1 MGGVPHIT
9 EDKRALRAEF
19 RAKRERRSDAE
30 ERAATARAVRDT
42 VLTLPEAE
50 LAGTVAT
57 YVSAGPEPPTRSLL
71 FALWKRGTY
80 VLVPKLLPDHDLEWA
95 SYEGPESLRPG
106 RYGLLEP
113 TEPLRGPDAVR
124 SADMVIVPSLAVSS
138 SGVRLGRGGGSYDRV
153 LARVGP
159 GVLTVTPV
167 YDGELVES
175 LPAEPHDRPVRA
187 AITPSRGLV
196 RFAPSGAAS

>member
-1 MGGVPHIT
+1 MPNIT
-9 EDKRALRAEF
+9 DDKAALRARF
-19 RAKRERRSDAE
+19 LSARERRGDE
-30 ERAATARAVRDT
+30 ERSVAARALRDT
-42 VLTLPEAE
+42 VLTLPETE
-50 LAGTVAT
+50 LAGTVAA
-57 YVSAGPEPPTRSLL
+57 YVSVGAEPPTQSLL

-80 VLVPKLLPDHDLEWA
+80 VLVPRLLPDHDLEWA
-95 SYEGPESLRPG
+95 SYEGPESLAPG

-113 TEPLRGPDAVR
+113 TEPVRGTDAVR
-124 SADMVIVPSLAVSS
+124 SADIVIVPSLAVSPA
-138 SGVRLGRGGGSYDRV
+138 GVRLGRGGGSYDRV

-167 YDGELVES
+167 YDDELVES

-196 RFAPSGAAS
+196 RFAGAGAAS